1 MKNTEIYRNALDK
14 WGEDA
19 QLNKVVEE
27 CAELIQALC
36 KRKIKPNDEKVIDNL
51 LEECADVRIML
62 GQLEMLIRQDWELAD
77 KYDDMLIKKHVKL
90 EKRLQK

>member
-1 MKNTEIYRNALDK
+1 MQAKDLYRAALNK

-36 KRKIKPNDEKVIDNL
+36 KRKIKPNDEKVISNL

-62 GQLEMLIRQDWELAD
+62 GQLETLIREDWELSD
-77 KYDDMLIKKHVKL
+77 KYDDMLIQKHAKL